1 MELNK
6 QIKTAKYYL
15 ERNLVKVN
23 ERTAKVGDHIIL
35 IKKSP
40 GKVELNCDCSNGSRF
55 NKINPL
61 CSHKIALINYLSSIN
76 LQKKLDNLIFGLEQ
90 SKNAEIEL
98 DTIYLIQQLKDLKR
112 LG

>member
-1 MELNK
+1 MELDK

-15 ERNLVKVN
+15 ERNLVSVN
-23 ERTAKVGDHIIL
+23 ERTARVGDHIIL

-40 GKVELNCDCSNGSRF
+40 GKIEMNCDCNNGTRF

-61 CSHKIALINYLSSIN
+61 CSHKIAVINYLSTFN

-90 SKNAEIEL
+90 SNTAGIKL
-98 DTIYLIQQLKDLKR
+98 DTIYLIQQLKDIKR
-112 LG
+112 L